1 MQIKFK
7 KIKKG
12 IIGITEPVIEAD
24 AGYDIYSSENKKII
38 AKGSASIKTGFAI
51 ELPPG
56 YWFEIMSKSGLA
68 INNELIVHNGVIDNG
83 YRGEIIV
90 HIFNLSNKDYEVK
103 KNQKIAQGV
112 IRQQIVIELAETKE
126 LSKTKRGKRGFGST
140 GK

>member
-12 IIGITEPVIEAD
+12 IIGITEPAIEAD
-24 AGYDIYSSENKKII
+24 AGYDIYSCEDKKI
-38 AKGSASIKTGFAI
+38 KSKNSASIKTGFAI

-68 INNELIVHNGVIDNG
+68 VNNDLIVHNGVIDNG

-90 HIFNLSNKDYEVK
+90 HIFNLSDKDYLVK

-112 IRQQIVIELAETKE
+112 IRQQIVIELAEVKNLT
-126 LSKTKRGKRGFGST
+126 KTKRGNKGFGST